1 MMPKTVENLPIGST
15 GVIDRVVGSGALRH
29 RFMDMG
35 FVKGTPV
42 TVEKVAPLGD
52 PIQVSLKGYQ
62 ICLRKVDAQNILLV

>member
-1 MMPKTVENLPIGST
+1 MTKSVQNLPVGET
-15 GVIDRVVGSGALRH
+15 GVIDSVIGSNAIRH

-35 FVKGTPV
+35 FVKGTSI

-62 ICLRKVDAQNILLV
+62 ICLRKADAQNILLR

>member
-1 MMPKTVENLPIGST
+1 MMPKTVKDLPIGST
-15 GVIDRVVGSGALRH
+15 GIIHSVIGPNALRH

-35 FVKGTPV
+35 FVKGTPI

-62 ICLRKVDAQNILLV
+62 ICLRKKDAQNILLV

>member
-1 MMPKTVENLPIGST
+1 MTKSVQDLPVGET
-15 GVIDRVVGSGALRH
+15 GVIDSVTGSNALRH

-35 FVKGTPV
+35 FVKGTTI

-62 ICLRKVDAQNILLV
+62 ICLRKADAQNILLR

>member
-1 MMPKTVENLPIGST
+1 MPKSVEDLPVGATGIIHRITGSN
-15 GVIDRVVGSGALRH
+15 ALRH

-35 FVKGTPV
+35 FVKGTSI

-62 ICLRKVDAQNILLV
+62 ICLRKTDAQNILII

>member
-1 MMPKTVENLPIGST
+1 MTKSVQDLPVGST
-15 GVIDRVVGSGALRH
+15 GIIDSVTGANALRH

-35 FVKGTPV
+35 FVKGTSI

-62 ICLRKVDAQNILLV
+62 ICLRKADAQNILLR

>member
-1 MMPKTVENLPIGST
+1 MTKSVQDLPVGET
-15 GVIDRVVGSGALRH
+15 GVIDCVTGSNALRH

-35 FVKGTPV
+35 FVKGTAI

-62 ICLRKVDAQNILLV
+62 ICLRKADAQNILLR